1 MLSAVLL
8 SKVCQERVNLHGSKH
23 AIRWQHLS
31 SRNMTEDLVS
41 SSVHGFSL
49 WNLPSSSD
57 IWNRGFASAI
67 AKVAT
72 PPAESSQHVPTVS
85 SSCETKVS
93 RQLGIAKPQHSFFST
108 TTMNLLELLDT
119 LTRTTRHHF
128 SIQFKEMYGNVW
140 NCCVNIPEKH
150 LPAPDK
156 ICRCHPPE
164 VYIELRATF
173 SNL

>member
-1 MLSAVLL
+1 M
-8 SKVCQERVNLHGSKH
+8 
-23 AIRWQHLS
+23 
-31 SRNMTEDLVS
+31 
-41 SSVHGFSL
+41 
-49 WNLPSSSD
+49 
-57 IWNRGFASAI
+57 
-67 AKVAT
+67 AT
-72 PPAESSQHVPTVS
+72 PVKQEHGWGLSLFIGAWIFSVESVEFIRYLESWLCLCHCQGCNPACGELPTCLKTVS

-140 NCCVNIPEKH
+140 NCCVHIPEKH

-164 VYIELRATF
+164 VYIELRATL